1 MKNMNKIIAFAALFS
16 MGFLSAQQEEL
27 KNWRNLKPEQRK
39 ELINKMNPD
48 ERLQLLKDFR
58 EEMMVEELD
67 VPEDKKK
74 DFKNL
79 YNEYQESQKAIKE
92 KFKSDQKFENLT
104 EAEAKRELEKSF
116 DLGQQLLDNRRKYSD
131 KFQKVVKPQQVL
143 EMFQNEGM
151 MRNKLMDRKIED
163 RVRSPQMKSRG
174 GQLNQSSQGRQMQQ
188 PRTAPVRNNQ
198 GSRTQSR

>member
-1 MKNMNKIIAFAALFS
+1 MNKIIAFAALFS
-16 MGFLSAQQEEL
+16 MGFLSAQQEDL
-27 KNWRNLKPEQRK
+27 KNWRNMKPEQRK

-151 MRNKLMDRKIED
+151 MRNKLMDRKSED
-163 RVRSPQMKSRG
+163 RVRSPQMQSRG

>member
-16 MGFLSAQQEEL
+16 MGFLSAQQEDL
-27 KNWRNLKPEQRK
+27 KNWRNMKPEQRK

-151 MRNKLMDRKIED
+151 MRNKLMDRKSED
-163 RVRSPQMKSRG
+163 RVRSPQMQSRG